1 MVIYEVDASS
11 AQWSEKFS
19 KERLTSVP
27 VYLEGLP
34 LRTASIHYCFNQ
46 PSFKTIIQLYQRVLN
61 DTTRRRFQFHCGGH
75 IECQYELL
83 SFGISSPFF
92 LYDYEGNMKE
102 GLIEMCVEHAK
113 NESDKYFA
121 SSSLSSSTSSSAV
134 PQAVDGTNYIAVATD
149 KDVLLGRGV
158 PYQKHA
164 GNVVLSKLIEEK
176 MEAFIAAP
184 KFEKTIL
191 TWGIVRKIKE
201 DFGGRFLERVDDG
214 MDASSASSSSSQSVA
229 TWASGRWKV
238 CSDEA
243 ARYKV
248 AVGFRSNIKMGRRRQ
263 RADDNGTSLVPRE
276 DEKRQ
281 KLRRN

>member
-1 MVIYEVDASS
+1 MVIYEVEASS
-11 AQWSEKFS
+11 AQWSKKFS
-19 KERLTSVP
+19 KERLASVP
-27 VYLEGLP
+27 MYLEALP
-34 LRTASIHYCFNQ
+34 MRAASIHYCFNE
-46 PSFKTIIQLYQRVLN
+46 PSFKTIIQLYKRILN
-61 DTTRRRFQFHCGGH
+61 ETTRRRFQFHCGGH

-92 LYDYEGNMKE
+92 LYDYEGNRKE
-102 GLIEMCVEHAK
+102 GLIEMCVEHTK
-113 NESDKYFA
+113 NESDKYF
-121 SSSLSSSTSSSAV
+121 SSSLSSSSTSSSAV
-134 PQAVDGTNYIAVATD
+134 AQAVDGTNYIAVATD

-176 MEAFIAAP
+176 MEDFIAAP
-184 KFEKTIL
+184 KFEKTII

-214 MDASSASSSSSQSVA
+214 MDASSSSSPSNSVA
-229 TWASGRWKV
+229 TWASGRWKI

-263 RADDNGTSLVPRE
+263 RADDNGTSTAPRE

-281 KLRRN
+281 KVRRN